1 MLGPFP
7 DSKPDHIFGR
17 AHQLIHLLP
26 RFFPAARLCSA
37 RVWLAGCWLSS
48 RTGGDQS
55 ACAVGEGAIWQVTP
69 SRNLPCRG
77 IPLVSFT
84 GKDRN
89 PPGEV
94 VGNCTDEENGAVTIT
109 NAKCIR
115 YWGTDND
122 KPGLGYLAL
131 NGPTSKTKLDQSGTV
146 RIPKHALV
154 ASFDVKDAS
163 AWL

>member
-1 MLGPFP
+1 MTTPTTITIDNQVYVRADHLPAGP
-7 DSKPDHIFGR
+7 
-17 AHQLIHLLP
+17 
-26 RFFPAARLCSA
+26 PAEMRIIVA
-37 RVWLAGCWLSS
+37 
-48 RTGGDQS
+48 D
-55 ACAVGEGAIWQVTP
+55 
-69 SRNLPCRG
+69 RG
-77 IPLVSFT
+77 WVF
-84 GKDRN
+84 
-89 PPGEV
+89 